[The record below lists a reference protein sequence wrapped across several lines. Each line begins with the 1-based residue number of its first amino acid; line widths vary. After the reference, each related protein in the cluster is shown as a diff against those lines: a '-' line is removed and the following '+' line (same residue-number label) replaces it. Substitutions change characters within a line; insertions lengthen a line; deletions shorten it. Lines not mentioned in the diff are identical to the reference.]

1 MWKIICSWQLSWWL
15 SGVKGEE
22 PGLNHLDFKL
32 ELPVETNIHP
42 SRRLQ
47 WGLIEILT
55 VHLLKHTNF
64 YSFHIH
70 TFMNYK
76 YKLHFQSNLVQIWRN
91 FWKLEWDAFK
101 KILILSKQNCLW
113 IFENVTHG
121 ICSVKTWNW
130 CATYV
135 IGQSSRQGDR
145 TPVITDPVIWRNNN
159 NYFRSDRFPAIWRR
173 SQSINWQYF
182 NTKM

>member
-64 YSFHIH
+64 NSFHIH

-101 KILILSKQNCLW
+101 ENLDTLKTKLFMNIWKCDTRYLQCQDMKLMCDLCNWSEQPTGGPYASDNWPRNMEKQ
-113 IFENVTHG
+113 
-121 ICSVKTWNW
+121 
-130 CATYV
+130 
-135 IGQSSRQGDR
+135 
-145 TPVITDPVIWRNNN
+145 
-159 NYFRSDRFPAIWRR
+159 
-173 SQSINWQYF
+173 
-182 NTKM
+182 